1 MLQAGRRRGW
11 GGFYQARPSCPP
23 SLAVAPT
30 EARGESLA
38 MDQKKT
44 CRELLEERQMRRY
57 WRAQR
62 RAKKGGRSCA
72 DDNWRKT
79 EGNGARGWREEM
91 TPRFAQQH
99 APKRRETAVKRI
111 SEKY

>member
-62 RAKKGGRSCA
+62 RKRGKSCGRGGIE
-72 DDNWRKT
+72 DNWRKR
-79 EGNGARGWREEM
+79 EANGGKGWREEM
-91 TPRFAQQH
+91 TPRFAN
-99 APKRRETAVKRI
+99 T
-111 SEKY
+111 